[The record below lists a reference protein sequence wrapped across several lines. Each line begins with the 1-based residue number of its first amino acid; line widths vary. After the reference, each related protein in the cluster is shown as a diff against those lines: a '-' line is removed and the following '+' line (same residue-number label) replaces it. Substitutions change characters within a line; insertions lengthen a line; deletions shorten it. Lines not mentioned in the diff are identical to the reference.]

1 MELITICI
9 IGTGA
14 AIAYLISKICLY
26 RRNDEVLLIGPVIMP
41 ENNDEEIPPKYEDI
55 NN

>member
-1 MELITICI
+1 MVIFTIFI
-9 IGTGA
+9 MGIGA

-26 RRNDEVLLIGPVIMP
+26 RINNEVLLIGPVIMH